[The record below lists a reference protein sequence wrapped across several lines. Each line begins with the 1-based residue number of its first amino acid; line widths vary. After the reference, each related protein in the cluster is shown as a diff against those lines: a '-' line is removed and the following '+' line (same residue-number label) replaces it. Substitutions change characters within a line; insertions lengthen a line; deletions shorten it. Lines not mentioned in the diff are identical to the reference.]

1 MILMIATCLIQMMKV
16 AMLREC
22 GKCKTSNLDLDDF
35 DEDESENE
43 GSCSDSRKNENS
55 AKICLSKWR
64 RQDGEVLKQY
74 IGMDVADF
82 YRVLEWDNYQP
93 KVSYSFWKEAGSKL

>member
-1 MILMIATCLIQMMKV
+1 MYLQIPMILMIATRLIQMMKV

-22 GKCKTSNLDLDDF
+22 GKCKTSNLNLDDF

-55 AKICLSKWR
+55 KKISFSKWQ
-64 RQDGEVLKQY
+64 RQDGKVLKQY
-74 IGMDVADF
+74 IGMDIADF
-82 YRVLEWDNYQP
+82 YRVLE
-93 KVSYSFWKEAGSKL
+93 

>member
-1 MILMIATCLIQMMKV
+1 MIATRLIQMMKV

-82 YRVLEWDNYQP
+82 YRVLE
-93 KVSYSFWKEAGSKL
+93 